1 VVDGC
6 EIGAVS
12 GDGGPGEDEG
22 LGDGVGVF
30 DDYVE
35 VLWCF
40 GAGELSQIYISGGCG
55 DEGAYCV
62 SIGRFCR
69 PCLTRYMWLLIK
81 TVNRIALKDCQ
92 RKQVVGILIYLA
104 YIPALQVK
112 ISIGE
117 GKVKPHTQ
125 ILVHLTLQLN
135 MS

>member
-1 VVDGC
+1 MVDGC

-55 DEGAYCV
+55 DEGGLLCV
-62 SIGRFCR
+62 HWKILSS
-69 PCLTRYMWLLIK
+69 LSDSLYVA
-81 TVNRIALKDCQ
+81 VN
-92 RKQVVGILIYLA
+92 
-104 YIPALQVK
+104 
-112 ISIGE
+112 
-117 GKVKPHTQ
+117 
-125 ILVHLTLQLN
+125 
-135 MS
+135 